1 MRFPSKKN
9 RDSTPRA
16 SGVEFE
22 DYTWD
27 NPLQL
32 GWRRVVVLD
41 CKEKETK
48 KGGQMLELILGVEN
62 PNGSWGRIRH
72 HVPDAYPPKVQNFME
87 VLLPEQLEAEEDF
100 DMPEDQLA
108 KALRFRVCGALIVES
123 KQQRNDGSFWRE
135 IQKLQTVADCETD
148 MGPEWHAQPGPSE
161 AQPGAAA
168 ASETE
173 ALF

>member
-9 RDSTPRA
+9 RDSAPRA
-16 SGVEFE
+16 SGVSFD
-22 DYTWD
+22 DYNWD

-48 KGGQMLELILGVEN
+48 KGGQMLEIVFGVEN

-87 VLLPEQLEAEEDF
+87 VLLPERLEAEEDF
-100 DMPEDQLA
+100 DLPEDELA

-123 KQQRNDGSFWRE
+123 KQQRNDGSYWRE

-148 MGPEWHAQPGPSE
+148 MGPEWATQPEPQPGTAAE
-161 AQPGAAA
+161 AA
-168 ASETE
+168 ASDAESM
-173 ALF
+173 F